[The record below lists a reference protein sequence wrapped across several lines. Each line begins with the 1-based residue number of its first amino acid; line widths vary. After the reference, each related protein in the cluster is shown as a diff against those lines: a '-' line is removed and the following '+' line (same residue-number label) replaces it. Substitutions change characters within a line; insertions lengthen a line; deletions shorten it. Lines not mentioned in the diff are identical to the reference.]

1 MNYQKLID
9 EIIIM
14 AQEEKTVIETV
25 NIEKNATV
33 EGRTGEYDVDLLWE
47 FFYNSNKYKII
58 IDFKNINKQL
68 PQNELFNFVN
78 LTNDVSGFVTGVI
91 FTKPVYNKIIQI
103 WFSCWQRREK

>member
-47 FFYNSNKYKII
+47 FFYNSNKYKI
-58 IDFKNINKQL
+58 KAR
-68 PQNELFNFVN
+68 
-78 LTNDVSGFVTGVI
+78 
-91 FTKPVYNKIIQI
+91 IIQKQVQP
-103 WFSCWQRREK
+103 FMNYTFL

>member
-14 AQEEKTVIETV
+14 AQEEKTVIETL

-47 FFYNSNKYKII
+47 FFYNSNNYKII
-58 IDFKNINKQL
+58 SSLLIYLTCCYILLLLLRQL
-68 PQNELFNFVN
+68 L
-78 LTNDVSGFVTGVI
+78 
-91 FTKPVYNKIIQI
+91 
-103 WFSCWQRREK
+103 

>member
-1 MNYQKLID
+1 
-9 EIIIM
+9 M

-33 EGRTGEYDVDLLWE
+33 KGRTGEYDVDLLWE

-68 PQNELFNFVN
+68 PQMNCLILN

-91 FTKPVYNKIIQI
+91 FTKPVYNKIIQNVAKDAGI
-103 WFSCWQRREK
+103 FLYEVDFAEEIIANH